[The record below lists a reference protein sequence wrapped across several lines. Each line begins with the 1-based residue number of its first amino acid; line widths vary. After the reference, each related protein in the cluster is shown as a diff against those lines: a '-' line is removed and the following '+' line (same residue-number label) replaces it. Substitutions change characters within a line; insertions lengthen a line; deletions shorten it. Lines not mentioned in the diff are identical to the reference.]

1 MIVYWTIPVGL
12 KIKDQ
17 MYICIDIKRHY
28 LLKFKDTVR
37 NLQFTKRDPTAPGSA
52 FLMWGKSEVKIGL
65 GLE

>member
-17 MYICIDIKRHY
+17 MYIGIEIKRHC

-37 NLQFTKRDPTAPGSA
+37 NLQFTKRDLTAPGTA
-52 FLMWGKSEVKIGL
+52 FLMWGKSEVEL
-65 GLE
+65 RLD